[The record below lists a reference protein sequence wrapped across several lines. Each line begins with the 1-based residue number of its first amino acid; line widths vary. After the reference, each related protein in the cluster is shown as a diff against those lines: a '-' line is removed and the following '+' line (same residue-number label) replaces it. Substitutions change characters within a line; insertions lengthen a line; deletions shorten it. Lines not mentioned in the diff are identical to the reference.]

1 MLDIIYII
9 EKFYQKIKMRNLMKI
24 IKNKK
29 DNY

>member
-9 EKFYQKIKMRNLMKI
+9 EKFYQKMKMKNLMKI